1 MRRSPWTYY
10 YANIGGRNCTAS
22 FPQLPPGKYTVEVRS
37 GDSIAKTTL
46 KVQAEK
52 ESGLFGDDPP
62 GEKD

>member
-1 MRRSPWTYY
+1 MTDPLRGSRRRY
-10 YANIGGRNCTAS
+10 
-22 FPQLPPGKYTVEVRS
+22 LPPGKYTVEVRS